1 MELKEKLAELRSR
14 RGLSQQ
20 DVAEALDVSRQAV
33 SRWETGAAVPGRD
46 SLLALS
52 RLFGVSVEELVSPA
66 ELAVPPA
73 EKPGK
78 PEGGGEPPEPEAGS
92 RRPGE
97 GGRGRKAAIGIAAG
111 ALLLLVLLCVGV
123 WLGGEEEDED
133 YIQIEDMMKRK
144 VEPPQEDR
152 FKLKLYGAEEEDYVP
167 IEDMPV
173 RKVEVIPG
181 TGFDLLPF

>member
-73 EKPGK
+73 ESRDRDRRRSPSAARPALRGRM
-78 PEGGGEPPEPEAGS
+78 AG
-92 RRPGE
+92 R
-97 GGRGRKAAIGIAAG
+97 GGRR
-111 ALLLLVLLCVGV
+111 
-123 WLGGEEEDED
+123 
-133 YIQIEDMMKRK
+133 
-144 VEPPQEDR
+144 
-152 FKLKLYGAEEEDYVP
+152 
-167 IEDMPV
+167 
-173 RKVEVIPG
+173 
-181 TGFDLLPF
+181 

>member
-14 RGLSQQ
+14 SGLSQQ
-20 DVAEALDVSRQAV
+20 DVAEALEVSRQAV

-66 ELAVPPA
+66 E
-73 EKPGK
+73 KPGK
-78 PEGGGEPPEPEAGS
+78 TEGGGELPEPEADS

-97 GGRGRKAAIGIAAG
+97 GSRRRKAAIGIAAAG

-123 WLGGEEEDED
+123 WLGREEEDED
-133 YIQIEDMMKRK
+133 YI
-144 VEPPQEDR
+144 
-152 FKLKLYGAEEEDYVP
+152 P

-173 RKVEVIPG
+173 EKVE
-181 TGFDLLPF
+181 LPKEDSLKLYLE

>member
-66 ELAVPPA
+66 ELAVPTGGETRETRGRRGA
-73 EKPGK
+73 AGT
-78 PEGGGEPPEPEAGS
+78 GGGLPPARGGGPRAESRDRDRRRSPSAARPALRGRMAG
-92 RRPGE
+92 R
-97 GGRGRKAAIGIAAG
+97 GGRR
-111 ALLLLVLLCVGV
+111 
-123 WLGGEEEDED
+123 
-133 YIQIEDMMKRK
+133 
-144 VEPPQEDR
+144 
-152 FKLKLYGAEEEDYVP
+152 
-167 IEDMPV
+167 
-173 RKVEVIPG
+173 
-181 TGFDLLPF
+181 